1 MEFSITQVRQI
12 NDAVNA
18 LVSMSH
24 SLLRIAERMVDANET
39 KLHGE
44 SLRRINFTLGDLVK
58 VNEEI
63 LKEMKNDKS

>member
-1 MEFSITQVRQI
+1 M

-24 SLLRIAERMVDANET
+24 SLLRIAERRVDANET

-63 LKEMKNDKS
+63 LKEIKNNKS